1 MGEHS
6 RTYAV
11 IGTGAVGGFYGARLV
26 EAGCPV
32 HFLLHS
38 DFDHVVANGL
48 VVESPL
54 GDATLVN
61 GKFPGGFHQSVS
73 NLPECDFVLVALK
86 TTQNHLL
93 EDLLPPLVTDS
104 TTVVMLQNGL
114 GVEAEAAAIVGGD
127 KVVGGMCFLCSN
139 KVGPGHIRHLDY
151 GLITLADYGRNG
163 AGRGITEPMRLL
175 AEDFGRAGIPIS
187 LEEDLLSARWKKLV
201 WNIPFNGLSV
211 VLDAT
216 TEELMAREETRGLAT
231 ALIEEVVTGA
241 TACGATIP
249 SGYASQM
256 VQSTGAMKP
265 YLTSMKLDAD
275 AGRPLEIDAM
285 YARPLRAAAT
295 AGVRLPLIEMLY
307 GQLAFIDARSSSA
320 SSEPGTR
327 QQEET

>member
-1 MGEHS
+1 MMGGHA

-26 EAGCPV
+26 EAGCSV

-38 DFDHVVANGL
+38 DFDHVMRNGL
-48 VVESPL
+48 IVESPL
-54 GDATLVN
+54 GDATLVK
-61 GKFPGGFHQSVS
+61 GKFSGGFHQSTS
-73 NLPECDFVLVALK
+73 SLPDCDFVLVALK

-93 EDLLPPLVTDS
+93 RDLLPPLVKER

-151 GLITLADYGRNG
+151 GLITLADYGPDG
-163 AGRGITEPMRLL
+163 AGRGITEPMRFL
-175 AEDFGRAGIPIS
+175 AEDFARAGIPIS
-187 LEEDLLSARWKKLV
+187 LEEDLLSSRWKKLV

-216 TEELMAREETRGLAT
+216 TEELMAREETRVLAT
-231 ALIEEVVTGA
+231 ALIEEVVIGA
-241 TACGATIP
+241 TACGMTIP
-249 SGYASQM
+249 PGYASQM

-265 YLTSMKLDAD
+265 YLTSMKLDAN
-275 AGRPLEIDAM
+275 AGRPLEIDTM
-285 YARPLRAAAT
+285 YARPLRAASA
-295 AGVRLPLIEMLY
+295 AGVDLPLIEMLY
-307 GQLAFIDARSSSA
+307 RQLAFIDARSSST
-320 SSEPGTR
+320 SSTPSIS
-327 QQEET
+327 

>member
-1 MGEHS
+1 MGERT

-26 EAGCPV
+26 EAGCEV

-38 DFDHVVANGL
+38 DFEHVRRNGL
-48 VVESPL
+48 RVESPL
-54 GDATLVN
+54 GDATLLE
-61 GKFPGGFHQSVS
+61 GEFAGGFHEATSS
-73 NLPECDFVLVALK
+73 LPACDFVLVALK

-93 EDLLPPLVTDS
+93 GELLSPVVKDG

-114 GVEAEAAAIVGGD
+114 GVEAEAAAIAGGE
-127 KVVGGMCFLCSN
+127 KVIGGMCFLCSN

-151 GLITLADYGRNG
+151 GLITLADYGPG
-163 AGRGITEPMRLL
+163 GVGRGVTEPMSFL

-187 LEEDLLSARWKKLV
+187 LEEDLLSSRWKKLV

-216 TEELMAREETRGLAT
+216 TDELMAHADTRALAA
-231 ALIEEVVTGA
+231 ALIDEVVMGA

-256 VQSTGAMKP
+256 VQSTGVMKP

-285 YARPLRAAAT
+285 YARPLQAAAA
-295 AGVRLPLIEMLY
+295 AGVDLPLIEMLY
-307 GQLAFIDARSSSA
+307 RQLAFVDARSSSA
-320 SSEPGTR
+320 SSAPSDR
-327 QQEET
+327 